1 MADHA
6 GLGAAGWVCIV
17 LEETMGTYLGPATAG
32 AVWVPILDET
42 VAYTEEPYYS
52 PQIRQQVVDIER
64 TQGFYHVEGDLNM
77 EFDAQYA
84 PYFMYCSRHNIS
96 AASGTPNAYTFT
108 PSNSGAAF
116 RLGGDNPKT
125 ASITIVRNEVGFGYA
140 GCVFPRQQFMID
152 NGVLKMNLGVF
163 GLSEQEPVALGSPVW
178 ADPDLQGAASHAVYL
193 DDPGTAPDF
202 SGDAAVE
209 FNGFT
214 ATFEHN
220 ATAEN
225 RLTGQRSATYVA
237 YHKTE
242 PTFESE
248 LDFLNRDEYD
258 KFVASEHIAVRFESH
273 RDGTSFADC
282 TEGIQIDFNNAV
294 YDSYPVHLTALE
306 DLIMAQT
313 TGRGLA
319 IAGGSPYRVKI
330 KSDVALA
337 AVRS

>member
-1 MADHA
+1 MPA
-6 GLGAAGWVCIV
+6 GLGASGWVCIV
-17 LEETMGTYLGPATAG
+17 MEETMGTYLGPGTAG

-52 PQIRQQVVDIER
+52 AQIREEVVDIER
-64 TQGFYHVEGDLNM
+64 TQGFYHIEGDLNM

-84 PYFMYCSRHNIS
+84 PYFLYCSRHDITATGGS
-96 AASGTPNAYTFT
+96 PNEFVFS
-108 PSNSGAAF
+108 PSNAGSAF
-116 RLGGDNPKT
+116 NTGGDNPKT
-125 ASITIVRNEVGFGYA
+125 MSITILRNGVGFGYA
-140 GCVFPRQQFMID
+140 GCVFPRQEFTID
-152 NGVLKMNLGVF
+152 TGVLRMNLGVF
-163 GLSEQEPVALGSPVW
+163 GLSEQEPLTLASATW
-178 ADPDLQGAASHAVYL
+178 AAPELQGAAAHAVF
-193 DDPGTAPDF
+193 TA
-202 SGDAAVE
+202 AAGVSPSFGAASEE

-225 RLTGQRSATYVA
+225 RLTGERSATYVA

-248 LDFLNRDEYD
+248 LDFLDRTEYD
-258 KFVASEHIAVRFESH
+258 KFVASEHIAVRFESQLG
-273 RDGTSFADC
+273 GTSYADC
-282 TEGIQIDFNNAV
+282 DAGVQITFYNAV
-294 YDSYPVHLTALE
+294 YDTYPVNLTALE

-319 IAGGSPYRVKI
+319 MTGGVPYHIKV
-330 KSDVALA
+330 KSDVLLS

>member
-1 MADHA
+1 MANPA
-6 GLGAAGWVCIV
+6 GLGASGWVCIV
-17 LEETMGTYLGPATAG
+17 MEDVMGTYLPPTTSG

-52 PQIRQQVVDIER
+52 AQIRQEVVDIER
-64 TQGFYHVEGDLNM
+64 TQGFYHIEGDLNM

-84 PYFMYCSRHNIS
+84 PYFLYCSRHNIS
-96 AASGTPNAYTFT
+96 SSAGTPNEYTFS
-108 PSNSGAAF
+108 PSTAGAAF

-125 ASITIVRNEVGFGYA
+125 MSITIVRNGVGFGYA
-140 GCVFPRQQFMID
+140 GCVFPRQEFTID
-152 NGVLKMNLGVF
+152 SGVLKMNLGVF
-163 GLSEQEPVALGSPVW
+163 GLSEQEPVALGSPTW
-178 ADPDLQGAASHAVYL
+178 AAPELQGAAAHAV
-193 DDPGTAPDF
+193 F
-202 SGDAAVE
+202 VDAAGTSPAFAATSEE

-220 ATAEN
+220 ASAEN
-225 RLTGQRSATYVA
+225 RLTGDRAATYIA

-248 LDFLNRDEYD
+248 LDFLDRTEYD
-258 KFVASEHIAVRFESH
+258 KFVASEHTAVRFESQIGGS
-273 RDGTSFADC
+273 DYSDC
-282 TEGIQIDFNNAV
+282 DAGVQITFYNAV
-294 YDSYPVHLTALE
+294 YDTYPVNLTALE

-319 IAGGSPYRVKI
+319 IAGGVPYHIKV

-337 AVRS
+337 AVQS